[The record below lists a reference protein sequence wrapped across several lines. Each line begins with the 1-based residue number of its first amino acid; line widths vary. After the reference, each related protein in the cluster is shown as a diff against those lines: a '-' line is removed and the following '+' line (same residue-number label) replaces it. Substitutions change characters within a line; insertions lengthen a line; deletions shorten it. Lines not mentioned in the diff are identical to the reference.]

1 MWFVFRCTA
10 KQQANSAFKDFN
22 PIWVVCSWGCH
33 ARRSIAQ
40 APLVYRRCETRLK
53 ANRMDNPVVGEVPVT
68 CWAELG
74 EHLTQGAV
82 EPISAYRH
90 VSWHARRETNPPS
103 GVWLRR
109 IRVTSE
115 KKIPNVFSGRY
126 KNAKQNGF
134 PRKGE
139 NQPHEKYN
147 LVEVLDKLPRKAQR
161 VSGTFVVCCENKK
174 QDCQTVVVGPII
186 STVGFCIKVVPGLL
200 KSMEVERYH

>member
-1 MWFVFRCTA
+1 MWFVFRCTV

-40 APLVYRRCETRLK
+40 APLVYGRCETRLK

-90 VSWHARRETNPPS
+90 ASWHARRETNPPS

-115 KKIPNVFSGRY
+115 KQIPNVFSGRY

-134 PRKGE
+134 PRKGRT
-139 NQPHEKYN
+139 NHMK
-147 LVEVLDKLPRKAQR
+147 
-161 VSGTFVVCCENKK
+161 
-174 QDCQTVVVGPII
+174 
-186 STVGFCIKVVPGLL
+186 STTWLKFWTNFPG
-200 KSMEVERYH
+200 KRNE